1 MSSVFKMTYMWNII
15 WGAFNNFEEKSSK
28 IYKNLSILL
37 QLQITQTLCSANFK
51 EIDAFLKIL
60 EHFSS
65 KLCTC
70 QYFAPGGSV
79 WRGWGFWKGNVAL
92 GWGFWSQ
99 LHVPGRGFWFIRTVL
114 INSLCPK
121 VGILIHISCPRVG
134 ILTKF
139 FFVFL
144 MFMVRFVRA
153 CSSNE
158 MEWLSLYARTH
169 LYMKWSCATNGKEWF
184 F

>member
-79 WRGWGFWKGNVAL
+79 GQGWGFWTGNVAL
-92 GWGFWSQ
+92 GWGVWSQ
-99 LHVPGRGFWFIRTVL
+99 LHAPGRDFDWYRLFWLTVYVQEWGFWSIFHA
-114 INSLCPK
+114 P
-121 VGILIHISCPRVG
+121 GWGFWP
-134 ILTKF
+134 KF
-139 FFVFL
+139 FSKSQEGSCFCRHSIKLCLFDIL
-144 MFMVRFVRA
+144 ND
-153 CSSNE
+153 SSA
-158 MEWLSLYARTH
+158 SV
-169 LYMKWSCATNGKEWF
+169 MKKQHI
-184 F
+184 